1 MSSKAFVFL
10 GLFLAFV
17 LLLSSEVAARDLAET
32 SSKTDNE
39 ATVET
44 NGVEDAKYGRG
55 GYDRGYGGGHDR
67 GYGGGRGGYGR
78 GHYGGRGG
86 YGGGRGGYGRG
97 CRYGRCGH
105 KCCSYAGEVVEGAKP

>member
-1 MSSKAFVFL
+1 MYKIYIL
-10 GLFLAFV
+10 IIKLFYIQILNLYNIFIK
-17 LLLSSEVAARDLAET
+17 LWINF
-32 SSKTDNE
+32 KDNIAE